1 MYKQFENFKYVG
13 ELAGESPVGRGVKI
27 DSEGLACFRSLGWMH
42 REKGNFISIFP
53 NGGFKIG
60 EYDGE
65 VFGEVGSKYT
75 AYYPDGKTE
84 RVGKCTLF

>member
-42 REKGNFISIFP
+42 REKGNFISIFLMAA
-53 NGGFKIG
+53 
-60 EYDGE
+60 
-65 VFGEVGSKYT
+65 SKLVSMT
-75 AYYPDGKTE
+75 VKFSE
-84 RVGKCTLF
+84 K

>member
-1 MYKQFENFKYVG
+1 MN
-13 ELAGESPVGRGVKI
+13 
-27 DSEGLACFRSLGWMH
+27 

-65 VFGEVGSKYT
+65 IFKEVGSKYT
-75 AYYPDGKTE
+75 AYYPDGTTE
-84 RVGKCTLF
+84 KVGKCTLF